1 LSSLSQNGDSAF
13 AFLIV
18 IVHDSIDYG
27 GVCGESSRTTQQRI
41 YKSGFSMV
49 YVRHEGDIA
58 QIA

>member
-1 LSSLSQNGDSAF
+1 
-13 AFLIV
+13 LIV

-41 YKSGFSMV
+41 YKSGFAMV